1 MPFVQDVKKG
11 QQALWHYQDMIRQL
25 LQKVTSGNPPAPHT
39 IAAHLLS
46 VKDPHTGDVTPFPCS
61 YCLPNGSPM
70 SLSATAVRSS
80 GHSSDESRQPS

>member
-25 LQKVTSGNPPAPHT
+25 LQKVMSGTPPAPHT

-46 VKDPHTGDVTPFPCS
+46 VKDPHTGDATPFPSCFS
-61 YCLPNGSPM
+61 HYLPSSHQ
-70 SLSATAVRSS
+70 SLPVINAKST
-80 GHSSDESRQPS
+80 H